1 VDHAIKHAR
10 ELQEKK
16 KAKDWRVK
24 KSELKEKLKTLSVY
38 KKDLQVLFNRWI
50 RLTKEPTCISCD
62 KDLRNVKFDCGHYRT
77 AGGNPALR
85 YEPLNCWPQC
95 VQCNRDFHG
104 NILEYRKRL
113 LVKIGIEKLDWL
125 ESDHEPK
132 KYSIEEIKEMIKDY
146 RLKLK
151 DITQKAP

>member
-1 VDHAIKHAR
+1 
-10 ELQEKK
+10 
-16 KAKDWRVK
+16 
-24 KSELKEKLKTLSVY
+24 
-38 KKDLQVLFNRWI
+38 
-50 RLTKEPTCISCD
+50 
-62 KDLRNVKFDCGHYRT
+62 
-77 AGGNPALR
+77 
-85 YEPLNCWPQC
+85 
-95 VQCNRDFHG
+95 
-104 NILEYRKRL
+104 LEYRKRL